1 MQWEIEGNDELTRK
15 HNLSTGMDDL
25 AVQGQEDE
33 RNLFG
38 RRATDERGQGTFWNK
53 QRDNE
58 D

>member
-1 MQWEIEGNDELTRK
+1 MGIHGNDELTRK

-53 QRDNE
+53 
-58 D
+58 